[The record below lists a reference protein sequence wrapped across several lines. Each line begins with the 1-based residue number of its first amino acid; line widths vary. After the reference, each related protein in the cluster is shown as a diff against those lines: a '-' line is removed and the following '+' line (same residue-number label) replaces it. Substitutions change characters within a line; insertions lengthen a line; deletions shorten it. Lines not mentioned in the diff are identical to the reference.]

1 MTGWPKLWVGWWIA
15 DDGKA
20 VLIEIRRRSILVS
33 VAPFRGARTYESAEL
48 LGGGHKRIA
57 RLDAIPLLDE
67 EGRRF
72 LQVEAG
78 TPNLGPT
85 YRLYPAIE
93 PVRGHFGRAE
103 DTLDLVDV
111 VLLPT
116 TVIGLYDDYDDDLGV
131 PWAYPLLP
139 LRWVASS

>member
-1 MTGWPKLWVGWWIA
+1 MTRWPQQWVGLWVA

-33 VAPFRGARTYESAEL
+33 VAPSVGVRTYESAEL
-48 LGGGHKRIA
+48 LDGSRKRIS

-78 TPNLGPT
+78 TPDVGPT
-85 YRLYPAIE
+85 YRLYPAVE
-93 PVRGHFGRAE
+93 PVRGHFDRA
-103 DTLDLVDV
+103 DDSIDVVDV

-116 TVIGLYDDYDDDLGV
+116 TVIGLYDDWDDDMGV
-131 PWAYPLLP
+131 PWAYPLQP